1 MNTYIDGDNEK
12 GLLCPIIHF
21 SLKMSRDNA
30 ASKAYVLLAK
40 SNSIILSFPFYNI
53 YSTML

>member
-21 SLKMSRDNA
+21 SLKISRDNA